1 MTCQPSPLVRSMV
14 LFSWNQTAC
23 PVNEWVKSLGL
34 GLTGC
39 KPFLPRP
46 ERARLEPL
54 VRRVLFLMVRE
65 KGALALRRVAAPAPR
80 TPPHARPA
88 RATPRCLR
96 TPRFRLAEPPAR
108 PGHGKP
114 PSRTAANGP
123 RIRFLDMPLAPPGPF
138 DYPPRDTD
146 LLPARPLVQRLRALH
161 DVWDNPA
168 F

>member
-1 MTCQPSPLVRSMV
+1 MAYQPSPLVRSMA
-14 LFSWNQTAC
+14 LFSWNQTAYL
-23 PVNEWVKSLGL
+23 VNEWIKSLSR

-46 ERARLEPL
+46 ESARLPA
-54 VRRVLFLMVRE
+54 
-65 KGALALRRVAAPAPR
+65 AL
-80 TPPHARPA
+80 A
-88 RATPRCLR
+88 RATPRYLR

-114 PSRTAANGP
+114 PSRTTTNDP

-138 DYPPRDTD
+138 DYPPSDTD
-146 LLPARPLVQRLRALH
+146 LLPARPLVQRLRALR

-168 F
+168 FYITAMRLRLSRKAAPIRTGLP